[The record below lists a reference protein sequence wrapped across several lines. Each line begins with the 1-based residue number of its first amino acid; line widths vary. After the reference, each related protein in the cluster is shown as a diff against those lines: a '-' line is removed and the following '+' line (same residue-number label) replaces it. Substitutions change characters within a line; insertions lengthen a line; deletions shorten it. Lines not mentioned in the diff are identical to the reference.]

1 MSTVIIRNPEPFQPT
16 KSDGLYFTVSADT
29 ASEPKFRF
37 VYDVYVN
44 GYKIYEGRATP
55 NPYGLG
61 VIDLSLVLDN
71 YVQNYP
77 VAYHDQTPIFAHQ
90 TSPFSKPYSNEVIEY
105 YVQVGEE
112 YADTFISSI
121 TGFTGI
127 GNQVGL
133 PSVPSDTFKAF
144 LSTMGVNRRSTA
156 ASFKT
161 GQFTLSGS
169 PSPAFPNTI
178 DCLFLTNSPRIR
190 DISTDEYYTL
200 AFTNGDLGSPYL
212 SEPYYVEYNF
222 YDDNGLLITS
232 HTYSNIVSNGGG
244 PATAC
249 TQDYVNDVFTGFTE
263 YNILNLGAGP
273 KNIYDFPAN
282 TSYYTIQLMGKA
294 PEPSPTPTPTPSTTP
309 GNTPSPTPT
318 NTTTP
323 TPSVTP
329 SSTPCACNTYNVE
342 NLVGYTNEIPYVD
355 CRGLPRTQYISA
367 FQMIEFCAC
376 SVEETGTLLI
386 TNMGSCAGVTP
397 TPTSTPGL
405 SPTPTPSS
413 TPSTTNAFLRDC
425 CTGQIV
431 LQGVVNTSSSIGNTI
446 AISGDC
452 FQVYAYGGTGVDGNF
467 TTGTPFINCNECV
480 ANFPCAVDPD
490 KPTIQKPDVQPLVIS
505 PSGGTAPCVS
515 YSPVSEIFQFNVVA
529 KCNPFGND
537 QIMFKNRYGAWDYFL
552 FERARAEGLAID
564 RQTYGQ
570 YNVTWGSANPIKTNY
585 SRGTTDFQ
593 TTINETHI
601 VNSGFLNDPEFIW
614 LEELYTTNDAYLINT
629 DGTLFPI
636 IINGTEFVKKTK
648 GNRSITNIELTYSYA
663 NNIKLLDN

>member
-29 ASEPKFRF
+29 TSEPKFRF
-37 VYDVYVN
+37 VYDVFVN

-61 VIDLSLVLDN
+61 IIDLSLVLDN

-90 TSPFSKPYSNEVIEY
+90 TSPFSRPYSNEVIDY
-105 YVQVGEE
+105 YIQVGEE
-112 YADTFISSI
+112 YADTFTSSI

-169 PSPAFPNTI
+169 PAPAFPNTVN
-178 DCLFLTNSPRIR
+178 CLFLTNSPRIR
-190 DISTDEYYTL
+190 DIDTSEYYTL
-200 AFTNGDLGSPYL
+200 AFTNGDLGGNFL

-222 YDDNGLLITS
+222 YDENGLLITS
-232 HTYSNIVSNGGG
+232 QTYANIISNGGG
-244 PATAC
+244 PATGC
-249 TQDYVNDVFTGFTE
+249 TQDYINDTFTGFTD
-263 YNILNLGAGP
+263 YNILNVGAGP
-273 KNIYDFPAN
+273 RNIYNFPAD
-282 TSYYTIQLMGKA
+282 TKYYTIQLMGKA
-294 PEPSPTPTPTPSTTP
+294 PEPSPTPTPTPSATV
-309 GNTPSPTPT
+309 GNTPTPTPT
-318 NTTTP
+318 ETNTP

-329 SSTPCACNTYNVE
+329 SSTPCTCDNY
-342 NLVGYTNEIPYVD
+342 LIINEAGFTIEYFFTD
-355 CRGLPRTQYISA
+355 CRGINRSA
-367 FQMIEFCAC
+367 YLGNGGQVEFCAC
-376 SVEETGTLLI
+376 SVQEDARLTI
-386 TNMGSCAGVTP
+386 VNMGSCVGVTP
-397 TPTSTPGL
+397 TPTSTPFA

-413 TPSTTNAFLRDC
+413 TPSTTNAYLRDC
-425 CTGQIV
+425 CTGQLV
-431 LQGVVNTSSSIGNTI
+431 LQGVINGTLSIGNTI
-446 AISGDC
+446 SISGDC
-452 FQVYAYGGTGVDGNF
+452 YQVYAFGGTGLDGNF
-467 TTGTPFINCNECV
+467 TTGTTFINCNECV
-480 ANFPCAVDPD
+480 ANFPCAVDPNR
-490 KPTIQKPDVQPLVIS
+490 PTIQKPDVQPVVVT
-505 PSGGTAPCVS
+505 PSGGTASCVS
-515 YSPVSEIFQFNVVA
+515 YSPVSEIFQFNVVP

-552 FERARAEGLAID
+552 FERAKAEGLAID

-570 YNVTWGSANPIKTNY
+570 YNVTWGSQNPIKTNY

-593 TTINETHI
+593 TTITETHI